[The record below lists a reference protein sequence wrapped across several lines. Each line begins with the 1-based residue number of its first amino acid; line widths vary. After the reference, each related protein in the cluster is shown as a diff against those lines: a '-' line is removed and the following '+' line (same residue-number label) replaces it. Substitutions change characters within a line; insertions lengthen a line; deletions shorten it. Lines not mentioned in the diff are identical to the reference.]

1 MLLTG
6 QIKLVSKNTPFVE
19 VAKIKEEGKK
29 LETNME
35 SENHRENK
43 DGENTINT
51 CSSRKVIDF
60 CIDLPGQEQLLT
72 QTFID
77 YLLQESDCGANNFKD
92 DNFTEDAVQDA
103 SKHLIGDSRIG
114 ERDNLFSLLSSE
126 SISKEDARKGSS
138 KESSNL
144 KAKGL
149 CLSDVKEQEEEWS
162 SAEKKISVTGT
173 KALDPVERS
182 EDLKYLEERDD
193 EKNKIMLLFKGK
205 GKRKQKDL
213 IPSVEIESPIEMGKM
228 KQKDSTSLKGLDRD
242 KSVNR
247 RPSLRIF

>member
-1 MLLTG
+1 MLLMG

-35 SENHRENK
+35 SENHSENK

-103 SKHLIGDSRIG
+103 SKH
-114 ERDNLFSLLSSE
+114 
-126 SISKEDARKGSS
+126 
-138 KESSNL
+138 
-144 KAKGL
+144 
-149 CLSDVKEQEEEWS
+149 
-162 SAEKKISVTGT
+162 
-173 KALDPVERS
+173 
-182 EDLKYLEERDD
+182 
-193 EKNKIMLLFKGK
+193 
-205 GKRKQKDL
+205 
-213 IPSVEIESPIEMGKM
+213 
-228 KQKDSTSLKGLDRD
+228 
-242 KSVNR
+242 
-247 RPSLRIF
+247 

>member
-1 MLLTG
+1 M
-6 QIKLVSKNTPFVE
+6 
-19 VAKIKEEGKK
+19 
-29 LETNME
+29 
-35 SENHRENK
+35 
-43 DGENTINT
+43 
-51 CSSRKVIDF
+51 
-60 CIDLPGQEQLLT
+60 LT

-92 DNFTEDAVQDA
+92 DNFTEDAVQDT

-126 SISKEDARKGSS
+126 KGSS

-144 KAKGL
+144 KEEGL
-149 CLSDVKEQEEEWS
+149 CLSNVKEQEEEWS

-182 EDLKYLEERDD
+182 EDLKYLEGRDD
-193 EKNKIMLLFKGK
+193 EKNKITLLFKGK

-242 KSVNR
+242 KSVNW